1 MQKAIYQKPFKTVAE
16 QIALLEGRGLSV
28 DIDASDFAA
37 FLRSVNYYRFTGY
50 AIPFQIDREHFEK
63 DAKASDILALYHY
76 DRKLRDLLFEAL
88 EVIELNFRTIFA
100 HEAARAHGPLGY
112 LDAANFT
119 DAAKHAKAVSRLQ
132 DEFDRSKEKCVLHFK
147 ANYANPPVWSVVEIA
162 SFGAL
167 VHFFRMMQPSD
178 QNKIATA
185 YGYQG
190 NYTASY
196 IQHLC
201 VLRNLCAHHGRLY
214 DHQWDYRFAALPEW
228 KGLAVPKWRPFFYQ
242 CALVYRFLKPTEKFV
257 FDRDGWKDRLCKLM
271 GEIPQ
276 NPVFDAKARAAIPDD
291 PAASPFWF

>member
-1 MQKAIYQKPFKTVAE
+1 MNRP
-16 QIALLEGRGLSV
+16 
-28 DIDASDFAA
+28 
-37 FLRSVNYYRFTGY
+37 TGF
-50 AIPFQIDREHFEK
+50 AIPFQVDREHFAK

-119 DAAKHAKAVSRLQ
+119 DAAKHAKAVSHLQ
-132 DEFDRSKEKCVLHFK
+132 DEFDRSKEK
-147 ANYANPPVWSVVEIA
+147 
-162 SFGAL
+162 
-167 VHFFRMMQPSD
+167 
-178 QNKIATA
+178 
-185 YGYQG
+185 
-190 NYTASY
+190 
-196 IQHLC
+196 
-201 VLRNLCAHHGRLY
+201 CAHHGRLY

-228 KGLAVPKWRPFFYQ
+228 KRLAVPKWRPFFYQ

-291 PAASPFWF
+291 PAISPFWV

>member
-1 MQKAIYQKPFKTVAE
+1 MQKSIYQKPFKTVAE
-16 QIALLEGRGLSV
+16 QIVLLEGRGLVV
-28 DIDASDFAA
+28 DIDISAFTA
-37 FLRSVNYYRFTGY
+37 FLCSVNYYRFTGY
-50 AIPFQIDREHFEK
+50 AIPFQIDREHFSK
-63 DAKASDILALYHY
+63 GAKVSDILALYEY

-100 HEAARAHGPLGY
+100 REVARVHGPLGY

-119 DAAKHAKAVSRLQ
+119 DAAKHTQAIARLQ

-147 ANYANPPVWSVVEIA
+147 ATYADPPIWSVVEIA
-162 SFGAL
+162 SFGTL
-167 VHFFRMMQPSD
+167 VHLFRMMMPAE
-178 QNKIATA
+178 QNMIASA

-214 DHQWDYRFAALPEW
+214 DHQWYYRFSALPEW

-242 CALVYRFLKPTEKFV
+242 CALVYRFLKPTESFV
-257 FDRDGWKDRLCKLM
+257 FDRDEWKQRLCNVM
-271 GEIPQ
+271 QTIPR
-276 NPVFDAKARAAIPDD
+276 NPVFDAKARAAIPDN
-291 PAASPFWF
+291 PISSPFWV